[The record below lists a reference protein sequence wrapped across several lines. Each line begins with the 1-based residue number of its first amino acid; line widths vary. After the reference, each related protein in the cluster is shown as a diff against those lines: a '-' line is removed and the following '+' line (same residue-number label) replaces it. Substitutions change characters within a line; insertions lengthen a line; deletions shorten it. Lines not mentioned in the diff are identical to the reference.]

1 MNRYST
7 VRVIKDELTSKRYF
21 NTIII
26 PTPEITSN
34 DVYIQTTTQDRLD
47 RLAYIFYDDESLWWL
62 IASANGL
69 GKGTYIVPP
78 NTRLRIPT
86 KTNIQQ
92 NIINTNNDR

>member
-7 VRVIKDELTSKRYF
+7 AKVIKDTTSKRYY

-26 PTPEITSN
+26 PTPELNSDDIF
-34 DVYIQTTTQDRLD
+34 IQTTTQDRLD
-47 RLAYIFYDDESLWWL
+47 RLAYIFYEDEALWWL
-62 IASANGL
+62 IAAANGL
-69 GKGTYIVPP
+69 GKGTYIVPS

-86 KTNIQQ
+86 KLNIQQ

>member
-7 VRVIKDELTSKRYF
+7 ARIIKDTSSKRYF

-26 PTPEITSN
+26 PAPELDSN
-34 DVYIQTTTQDRLD
+34 DIFIETTTQDRLD
-47 RLAYIFYDDESLWWL
+47 RLAYIFYEDETLWWL
-62 IASANGL
+62 IATANGL